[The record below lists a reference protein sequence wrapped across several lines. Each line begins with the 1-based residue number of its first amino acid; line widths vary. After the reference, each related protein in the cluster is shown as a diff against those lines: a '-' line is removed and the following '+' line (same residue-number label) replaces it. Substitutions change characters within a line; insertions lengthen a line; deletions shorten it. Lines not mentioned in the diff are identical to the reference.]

1 MPVMPRWPPTLGLID
16 SGVPPGVAP
25 RPRLARFHSP
35 VGADPED
42 RLGHGRAILATLR
55 HYLPL
60 PPREIALYKLFEDRL
75 TADAAALAAAFE
87 WHAEAPPAWLL
98 CSLGL
103 PRADARLGAAVA
115 RLRQAGTRIVASSPR
130 FGAPVYPAAWPG
142 VIAVSGAAGLLP
154 GPPRKSRDGRWYACV
169 WATRGGPE
177 EGGAWQ
183 PWQMGPPP
191 PGTPPPLGGASFA
204 AAHALGYWLA
214 ESVALG
220 SASSGE
226 ERRGLPERSV
236 IIRDENAERPGK
248 GS

>member
-1 MPVMPRWPPTLGLID
+1 MSMMPRRPPTLGLID
-16 SGVPPGVAP
+16 SGVPPGADP

-42 RLGHGRAILATLR
+42 RLGHGRAILATLG
-55 HYLPL
+55 HYVA
-60 PPREIALYKLFEDRL
+60 PPRREIALYKLFEDRL
-75 TADAAALAAAFE
+75 TADAAALAAAFA

-103 PRADARLGAAVA
+103 PRDDARLRAAVA
-115 RLRQAGTRIVASSPR
+115 RLRHAGTRIVASSPR

-142 VIAVSGAAGLLP
+142 VMAVSGDANLGP
-154 GPPRKSRDGRWYACV
+154 GPPRRGRDGRWYACV
-169 WATRGGPE
+169 WAAREGAE
-177 EGGAWQ
+177 EGAWQ
-183 PWQMGPPP
+183 PWQVGPPP
-191 PGTPPPLGGASFA
+191 AGMPPPLGGASFA

-214 ESVALG
+214 ASMAPG
-220 SASSGE
+220 SAASGE